1 MVKSKGTKLLVKNI
15 PFEGTKSEIREL
27 FSAFGQIKSVRM
39 PTKFDG
45 SHRGLVWSSHAAKK
59 CIDTSIM
66 LTYWPLTAHTHV
78 QPD

>member
-1 MVKSKGTKLLVKNI
+1 MVFITIDQRFLIPCFLYNVILTRNYDQGKVVKSKGTKLLVKNI

-45 SHRGLVWSSHAAKK
+45 SHRG
-59 CIDTSIM
+59 
-66 LTYWPLTAHTHV
+66 
-78 QPD
+78 